1 MNSLILSTAARILLP
16 ILVLFAI
23 YVLWRGHNEPGG
35 GFIGGLVA
43 ATALA
48 LLEKAQGLVAAQR
61 VLKVEPLAIAATG
74 LGCAIAAGIWGAL
87 AKGYVL
93 AGVWPLLSVGPDG
106 SKEGLPVGS
115 ILLFD
120 TGVFLVVVGGVS
132 AMLFAL
138 EAAALEV
145 IDQPPDTAG
154 TESDGTDSTGTDSAG
169 TGPAASDHGR
179 PEGDGANQEAG

>member
-1 MNSLILSTAARILLP
+1 MNSLILSTAARTLLP

-23 YVLWRGHNEPGG
+23 YVLWRGHNDPGG
-35 GFIGGLVA
+35 GFIGGLIA

-74 LGCAIAAGIWGAL
+74 LGCALTSAVWGVL

-93 AGVWPLLSVGPDG
+93 AGVWPLLSVGADG
-106 SKEGLPVGS
+106 KKEGLPIGS

-145 IDQPPDTAG
+145 VDRPATPSAERDKTKTAPG
-154 TESDGTDSTGTDSAG
+154 EDG
-169 TGPAASDHGR
+169 
-179 PEGDGANQEAG
+179 